1 MQEPAGAA
9 LSAPRPPDDDGTPA
23 ASARP
28 GVLRRYV
35 LAAIITLVLDQASK
49 VWALGAL
56 ADGRVR
62 PLIGDVLSLRL
73 IHNSGAA
80 FSIGDSMTWV
90 MTLIAVAVTLAILWA
105 SRRVGS
111 KRWALALGLLLGG
124 SLGNLVDRFFRDPG
138 PLRGHVV
145 DFIDYGGLFVGNIAD
160 IAIVA
165 GACLLIWLVFTNVGL
180 DGSRPQHATGG
191 ATDE

>member
-1 MQEPAGAA
+1 MQEPTGAA
-9 LSAPRPPDDDGTPA
+9 LSAQHTPDDDGTPA
-23 ASARP
+23 ASSRS

-56 ADGRVR
+56 GDGRVR
-62 PLIGDVLSLRL
+62 PLIGDLLSLRL

-80 FSIGDSMTWV
+80 FSIGDSMTWL
-90 MTLIAVAVTLAILWA
+90 MSLIAVMVTLAILWA

-111 KRWALALGLLLGG
+111 RRWALALGLLLGG

-165 GACLLIWLVFTNVGL
+165 GAGLLIWLVFTNVGL

>member
-1 MQEPAGAA
+1 MQESTGAA
-9 LSAPRPPDDDGTPA
+9 LSAPRTPDDDGTPA
-23 ASARP
+23 ANARP

-35 LAAIITLVLDQASK
+35 LAAILALALDQASK
-49 VWALGAL
+49 VWALAELG
-56 ADGRVR
+56 DGRSR
-62 PLIGDVLSLRL
+62 PLIGELLSLRL

-90 MTLIAVAVTLAILWA
+90 MTLVAVCVTLAILWA
-105 SRRVGS
+105 SRRVASTHWG
-111 KRWALALGLLLGG
+111 LALGLLLGG
-124 SLGNLVDRFFRDPG
+124 SLGNLYDRFFRPPG

-165 GACLLIWLVFTNVGL
+165 GAAMLIWLVFTNQGL
-180 DGSRPQHATGG
+180 DGSRPQHAKEQ
-191 ATDE
+191 TDE